1 MALKQSVLFSLV
13 LLFVGSNGFSID
25 RKIPQGSIGLR
36 QDFGP
41 IIGDALIGIIATL
54 PAVIPLNETVVPPHI
69 NLADLGPALNISLP
83 LTGELNLRNV
93 AIYGLQSTQVP
104 VSTLNLNGILREIPL
119 NLRVT
124 NQELRIEAEYDM
136 RGLVANIIPIRGA
149 GVARISLNL
158 TAGVDAEIK
167 AKLGTNP
174 LSLEMLLFD
183 IILEDLA
190 HIKVEIDGLLGNEE
204 LSAEIGKIIGS
215 VLSTILINLTTPALA
230 GIETTITQLFNI
242 LKLTYPQLLD
252 IIQQV
257 IAAIGS
263 SRNIW

>member
-1 MALKQSVLFSLV
+1 MALKQSVLISLV

-25 RKIPQGSIGLR
+25 RKIPQGNLGLR

-104 VSTLNLNGILREIPL
+104 VSRLNVNSILATIPL

-158 TAGVDAEIK
+158 TAGVDVEIK
-167 AKLGTNP
+167 AKIGNP
-174 LSLEMLLFD
+174 IVMEMPLFD
-183 IILEDLA
+183 IILGDLS

-204 LSAEIGKIIGS
+204 LSAEMGKIIGS
-215 VLSTILINLTTPALA
+215 VLSTIVEPLADKALA
-230 GIETTITQLFNI
+230 GIETTIPQLFNI
-242 LKLTYPQLLD
+242 LKLTFPQFLD
-252 IIQQV
+252 LVNQIV
-257 IAAIGS
+257 AAIGS
-263 SRNIW
+263 SKNIW

>member
-104 VSTLNLNGILREIPL
+104 ISTLNINGILNTIPL

-158 TAGVDAEIK
+158 TAGVDVEIK
-167 AKLGTNP
+167 AKVGSP
-174 LSLEMLLFD
+174 VVMQMPLFD

-190 HIKVEIDGLLGNEE
+190 RIKVEIDGLLGSEE
-204 LSAEIGKIIGS
+204 LSAEMGKIIGS
-215 VLSTILINLTTPALA
+215 VLSNIVEPLA
-230 GIETTITQLFNI
+230 GKALGNIEPIVPIIFNSLQLTFAQFTQLI
-242 LKLTYPQLLD
+242 QD
-252 IIQQV
+252 I